1 MTVTNNYAK
10 NVDDTNEMGTEWQQ
24 GQQIGNK
31 EETIIDLKSDG
42 YEVVTT
48 VTTVASKNDLVY
60 NYFDKEL
67 IPANEAELMNVPYSS
82 YPNYFKPLYCEQRK
96 SSDHYLITIKKT
108 DYMLGMYSGSNTGNF
123 TDEDIELSPFVIS
136 ARVSSETGAN
146 SGWIIKYKDKINND
160 RLIYLSAIDID
171 SGKYIQILLDNSFH
185 ITPSPQARTTFKRL
199 LSRWK
204 LNVDY
209 LVPFVAELGYSPK
222 YHGFFMADGLYL
234 ADAKKYIWF
243 DEAQQGQLQ
252 NSTPAGSYQKW
263 KDNIASEVIQYPL
276 PAFALIYTFA
286 SYLQQLIELSTTFV
300 HFYGET
306 SHGKTLLLQLATSVH
321 ANGTDPNGGSSS
333 YIQGWNTTTAGL
345 ENIARSFS
353 GSIGVIDEIHMCDP
367 KEFSNSIYTICSG
380 SSKTRATANGK
391 AQKKYEWK
399 FLALSSGEQS
409 GFEKLSRYNIADATT
424 GKAIRFI
431 DIAVPKQI
439 FTDYDGNELG
449 SEEANNLATK
459 LKEECSLNFG
469 HAGRD
474 FVQNLLSLGSS
485 QEELKALIEQDMKRM
500 FDKLTADLTLKNEE
514 RRIMRTFA
522 MIAAAG
528 NFAVMFD
535 ILPMTED
542 QVFSAVSYVR
552 DIWLKEMA
560 HFHNQKA
567 KSEDNAFV
575 LKKWIDKNMSKFYA
589 LTDPTPKNNCKGY
602 YKLLAHGVKNNVYL
616 LTSESF
622 QEVFFNHKIND
633 VCAELARKNILTPVY
648 DEDGNVKRYQQSHR
662 VSSIAGPDGQPAP
675 TRLYSIDMGVL
686 NGYFNNDDHDD
697 DDLDDDSDVKMP
709 AVSPQQL
716 MEMMQKMMAEMSK

>member
-1 MTVTNNYAK
+1 MIAVN
-10 NVDDTNEMGTEWQQ
+10 NVDETTSEMGTEWQQ
-24 GQQIGNK
+24 WQQWQHSGNK
-31 EETIIDLKSDG
+31 EDTVIDLKSDG
-42 YEVVTT
+42 YEVVAT
-48 VTTVASKNDLVY
+48 VDSVASKNDFIY
-60 NYFDKEL
+60 NYFDKTL
-67 IPANEAELMNVPYSS
+67 IAADEEELMGVPYRA
-82 YPNYFKPLYCEQRK
+82 YPNYFKPLYYEQ
-96 SSDHYLITIKKT
+96 HTLGGHLISLKETNYI
-108 DYMLGMYSGSNTGNF
+108 LGMYFGDLVKNF
-123 TDEDIELSPFVIS
+123 TDEDIEFSPFVIA
-136 ARVSSETGAN
+136 ARVASEKGAN
-146 SGWIIKYKDKINND
+146 AGWIMKYKDQLNKQ
-160 RLIYLSAIDID
+160 RLLYLSAVDID
-171 SGKYIQILLDNSFH
+171 SGKYVQILLDNAFH
-185 ITPSPQARTTFKRL
+185 ITPNLEARAVFKKL

-209 LVPFVAELGYSPK
+209 LVPFVEKLGYSK
-222 YHGFFMADGLYL
+222 KNHGFFLADGLYL
-234 ADAKKYIWF
+234 ADTKKYIWF
-243 DEAQQGQLQ
+243 DECDERQLKKA
-252 NSTPAGSYQKW
+252 TPAGSYQEW
-263 KDNIASEVIQYPL
+263 KDNIASEVVKYPF
-276 PAFALIYTFA
+276 PAFALIYAFS
-286 SYLQQLIELSTTFV
+286 SYLMQIIELSTTFV
-300 HFYGET
+300 HIYGR
-306 SHGKTLLLQLATSVH
+306 SSRGKTLLLQLATSVH
-321 ANGTDPNGGSSS
+321 ANAADPNMGESS
-333 YIQGWNTTTAGL
+333 YIAKWNTTTAGL
-345 ENIARSFS
+345 ESIARLFD
-353 GSIGVIDEIHMCDP
+353 GSIGVFDELHMCDD
-367 KEFSNSIYTICSG
+367 KQFSNAIYTICSG
-380 SSKTRATANGK
+380 SSKTRAAANGR
-391 AQKKYEWK
+391 AQKKFDWK

-409 GFEKLSRYNIADATT
+409 GFEKLTKTNIAEATT

-431 DIAVPKQI
+431 DIAIPKQI

-474 FVQNLLSLGSS
+474 FVQNLLNLGSS

-542 QVFSAVSYVR
+542 QVFSAVSLVR

-616 LTSESF
+616 VTSESF
-622 QEVFFNHKIND
+622 QEVFSNHKIND
-633 VCAELARKNILTPVY
+633 VCAELASKNILTPVY

>member
-1 MTVTNNYAK
+1 M
-10 NVDDTNEMGTEWQQ
+10 
-24 GQQIGNK
+24 
-31 EETIIDLKSDG
+31 SD
-42 YEVVTT
+42 
-48 VTTVASKNDLVY
+48 A
-60 NYFDKEL
+60 
-67 IPANEAELMNVPYSS
+67 
-82 YPNYFKPLYCEQRK
+82 
-96 SSDHYLITIKKT
+96 
-108 DYMLGMYSGSNTGNF
+108 
-123 TDEDIELSPFVIS
+123 
-136 ARVSSETGAN
+136 
-146 SGWIIKYKDKINND
+146 
-160 RLIYLSAIDID
+160 
-171 SGKYIQILLDNSFH
+171 
-185 ITPSPQARTTFKRL
+185 
-199 LSRWK
+199 
-204 LNVDY
+204 
-209 LVPFVAELGYSPK
+209 
-222 YHGFFMADGLYL
+222 LYL
-234 ADAKKYIWF
+234 ADTKKYTWF
-243 DEAQQGQLQ
+243 DEAEERQLKKV
-252 NSTPAGSYQKW
+252 TPAGSYQEW
-263 KDNIASEVIQYPL
+263 KDNIASEVVKYPF
-276 PAFALIYTFA
+276 PAFALIYAFS
-286 SYLQQLIELSTTFV
+286 SYLMQIIELSTTFM
-300 HFYGET
+300 HIYGH
-306 SHGKTLLLQLATSVH
+306 SSRGKTLLLQLATSVH
-321 ANGTDPNGGSSS
+321 ANATDPNMGESS
-333 YIQGWNTTTAGL
+333 YIAKWNTTTAGL
-345 ENIARSFS
+345 ESIARLFD
-353 GSIGVIDEIHMCDP
+353 GSIGVFDELHMCDD
-367 KEFSNSIYTICSG
+367 KQFSNAIYTICSG

-409 GFEKLSRYNIADATT
+409 GFEKLSGYNIADATT

-431 DIAVPKQI
+431 DIAVPKQM

-474 FVQNLLSLGSS
+474 FVQNLLNLGSS

-542 QVFSAVSYVR
+542 QVFSAVSLVR

-567 KSEDNAFV
+567 KSEDTAFV

-622 QEVFFNHKIND
+622 QEVFSNHKIND
-633 VCAELARKNILTPVY
+633 VCAELASKNILTPVY

>member
-10 NVDDTNEMGTEWQQ
+10 NVEDTNEMGTQWQQ

-42 YEVVTT
+42 YKVVAT
-48 VTTVASKNDLVY
+48 VDTVANQNDDKSY
-60 NYFDKEL
+60 NHFDKKL
-67 IPANEAELMNVPYSS
+67 IPANEAELMDIPYRS
-82 YPNYFKPLYCEQRK
+82 
-96 SSDHYLITIKKT
+96 
-108 DYMLGMYSGSNTGNF
+108 YSGYFEVLYFSTEIPVSVKKSDFIVGMSADRKTNYTVENI
-123 TDEDIELSPFVIS
+123 DLSPFVVVACVSGDVGTDHGLLIKYIDKSKEQRLVYIS
-136 ARVSSETGAN
+136 AS
-146 SGWIIKYKDKINND
+146 
-160 RLIYLSAIDID
+160 DID
-171 SGKYIQILLDNSFH
+171 NNKHVQILIDRGFH
-185 ITPSPQARTTFKRL
+185 ISSCPNVRTKFKRFL
-199 LSRWK
+199 ERWR

-209 LVPFVAELGYSPK
+209 LVPFCNKLGYSPK
-222 YHGFFMADGLYL
+222 NHGFFMSDALYL
-234 ADAKKYIWF
+234 ADTKKYTWF
-243 DEAQQGQLQ
+243 DEAEERQLKKV
-252 NSTPAGSYQKW
+252 TPAGSYQEW
-263 KDNIASEVIQYPL
+263 KDNIASEVVKYPF
-276 PAFALIYTFA
+276 PAFALIYAFS
-286 SYLQQLIELSTTFV
+286 SYLMQIIELSTTFM
-300 HFYGET
+300 HIYGH
-306 SHGKTLLLQLATSVH
+306 SSRGKTLLLQLATSVH
-321 ANGTDPNGGSSS
+321 ANATDPNMGESS
-333 YIQGWNTTTAGL
+333 YIAKWNTTTAGL
-345 ENIARSFS
+345 ESIARLFD
-353 GSIGVIDEIHMCDP
+353 GSIGVFDELHMCDD
-367 KEFSNSIYTICSG
+367 KQFSNAIYTICSG

-409 GFEKLSRYNIADATT
+409 GFEKLSGYNIADATT

-431 DIAVPKQI
+431 DIAVPKQM

-474 FVQNLLSLGSS
+474 FVQNLLNLGSS

-542 QVFSAVSYVR
+542 QVFSAVSLVR

-616 LTSESF
+616 VTSESF
-622 QEVFFNHKIND
+622 QEVFSNHKIND
-633 VCAELARKNILTPVY
+633 VCAELASKNILTPVY

-697 DDLDDDSDVKMP
+697 DDLDDDSGVKTP